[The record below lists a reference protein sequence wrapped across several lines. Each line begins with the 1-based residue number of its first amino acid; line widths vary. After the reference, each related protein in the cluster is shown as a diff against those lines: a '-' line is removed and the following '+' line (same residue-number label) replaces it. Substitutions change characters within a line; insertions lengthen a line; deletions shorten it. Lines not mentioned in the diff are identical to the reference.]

1 MRWTLER
8 RDFGGGPD
16 CRRAM
21 SPMAT
26 WYRALSR
33 ILAVSAVMCM
43 AANVVCTTETVPEV
57 RREAKM
63 ENRPIETVLDEH
75 AKELM
80 AIPGVV
86 GVGIGKC
93 GDTPCIRVMV
103 SENNE
108 TIAKNVPPRIEGHKT
123 DIVETGGFRALPDQ

>member
-1 MRWTLER
+1 
-8 RDFGGGPD
+8 
-16 CRRAM
+16 
-21 SPMAT
+21 
-26 WYRALSR
+26 
-33 ILAVSAVMCM
+33 MCT
-43 AANVVCTTETVPEV
+43 AAKVACTTETVPAV
-57 RREAKM
+57 GREAKM
-63 ENRPIETVLDEH
+63 QNRAIETVLDEH

-108 TIAKNVPPRIEGHKT
+108 TIARNVPSRIEGHKT
-123 DIVETGGFRALPDQ
+123 DIVETGGFRALPAQ